1 VAAQGQIDVQ
11 ANAMKPEVLPRDHG
25 ELQQQGN
32 NGDTKRTYLRKEF
45 RKLLVGKTPDEVI
58 AAVGGPD
65 STSQDGDSIK
75 WTYRKR
81 TIDPAT
87 GQVDAAI
94 FVHFT
99 DGKVSNVDY

>member
-1 VAAQGQIDVQ
+1 VKVIRPDGGKEGAQ
-11 ANAMKPEVLPRDHG
+11 
-25 ELQQQGN
+25 
-32 NGDTKRTYLRKEF
+32 RTYFRKEF
-45 RKLLVGKTPDEVI
+45 RKLLVGKTPDDVI

-65 STSQDGDSIK
+65 STSQDGDRIK

-99 DGKVSNVDY
+99 DGKVSNVD